1 MNETST
7 VPGTSVAKPSARR
20 VRVKLRPVN
29 CNYSKPYPP
38 DGYNRIW
45 WERLK
50 AALGTTS
57 SDFVNATLVQIQNA
71 SRMPS
76 GGISEISVN
85 AVLAFIEAAEPKNEI
100 EAALAI
106 QMACTHAVAMAVLSR
121 AGGAYIGTRNVA
133 TMAAAGA
140 RLMSAFASHV
150 ETMRRLR
157 SGGTQI
163 IRVERIEVS
172 DNAQAIIG
180 NINSKPHDALRSGS
194 NG

>member
-1 MNETST
+1 MTTS
-7 VPGTSVAKPSARR
+7 PAIPSRSVAKAPTHR
-20 VRVKLRPVN
+20 VRVRLRRVN
-29 CNYSKPYPP
+29 CNYSTPYPP
-38 DGYNRIW
+38 DGYGKAW

-50 AALGTTS
+50 VALGTTS

-76 GGISEISVN
+76 GGISETSVN

-106 QMACTHAVAMAVLSR
+106 QMACTHAVTMAVLNR
-121 AGGAYIGTRNVA
+121 AGGAYCGDRHVA
-133 TMAAAGA
+133 LMASATA
-140 RLMSAFASHV
+140 RLLNAFANQV

-157 SGGTQI
+157 NGGTQV

-172 DNAQAIIG
+172 DTAQAIIG
-180 NINSKPHDALRSGS
+180 NISSRDLK
-194 NG
+194 